1 MIERKMRN
9 LPPKRQQ
16 EDLIKKHEKIGELL
30 GLEKVPLHLLA
41 WKEARL
47 ELGDGD
53 CYPIID
59 VLERIAEYMPQRQGE
74 KKKPGRPPKK

>member
-1 MIERKMRN
+1 MIERKLRN

-47 ELGDGD
+47 ELGGGD
-53 CYPIID
+53 CYPVID
-59 VLERIAEYMPQRQGE
+59 VLQKVAEMVSVLVPE
-74 KKKPGRPPKK
+74 KKKPGRPHKK